1 MAGTS
6 GCERIFVVSAAE
18 NGGNKARGS
27 GSVLGA
33 YVNEKVTCG
42 SFIPSRIMIEQS
54 KNYEFWVQLDLDD
67 GRAVGRN
74 PKQVGWIRGPRNSAA
89 S

>member
-1 MAGTS
+1 M
-6 GCERIFVVSAAE
+6 SAAG
-18 NGGNKARGS
+18 NGRKKSRQS
-27 GSVLGA
+27 GSVLGT

-42 SFIPSRIMIEQS
+42 SFIPSRIMIER
-54 KNYEFWVQLDLDD
+54 NRNNEFWVQLDLDD
-67 GRAVGRN
+67 GRAAGRD